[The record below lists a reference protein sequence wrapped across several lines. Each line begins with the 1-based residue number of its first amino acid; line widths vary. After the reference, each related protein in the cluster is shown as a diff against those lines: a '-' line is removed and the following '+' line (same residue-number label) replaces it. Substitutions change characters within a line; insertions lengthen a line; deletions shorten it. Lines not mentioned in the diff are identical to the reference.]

1 MPKSYDEMIENMI
14 EDMDIKQMIEKANES
29 MNNMNRESERAEKT
43 CMRIF
48 EVLEFLICLLYTS
61 PSPRDS

>member
-14 EDMDIKQMIEKANES
+14 NEMDIKQMIEKANES

-48 EVLEFLICLLYTS
+48 DVLEFLINEKE
-61 PSPRDS
+61 

>member
-29 MNNMNRESERAEKT
+29 MDNMKRESERAEKS

-48 EVLEFLICLLYTS
+48 EVLELLINEKE
-61 PSPRDS
+61 

>member
-1 MPKSYDEMIENMI
+1 MPKSYDKMIENMI
-14 EDMDIKQMIEKANES
+14 EEMDINQMIEKANES

-48 EVLEFLICLLYTS
+48 DVLEFLINEKE
-61 PSPRDS
+61 

>member
-14 EDMDIKQMIEKANES
+14 DEMDINQMIEKVNES
-29 MNNMNRESERAEKT
+29 MNNMNRESERAEKS

-48 EVLEFLICLLYTS
+48 EALEFLINEK
-61 PSPRDS
+61 

>member
-14 EDMDIKQMIEKANES
+14 EEMDINQMIEKANES
-29 MNNMNRESERAEKT
+29 MNNMNRESERAEKS

-48 EVLEFLICLLYTS
+48 EALEFLINEK
-61 PSPRDS
+61 

>member
-14 EDMDIKQMIEKANES
+14 EDMDIEQMIEKANES

-48 EVLEFLICLLYTS
+48 DVLEFLINEKE
-61 PSPRDS
+61 